1 MHVFENQM
9 YVEKLTPLGGA
20 RQKLPL
26 VFMHGK
32 AQTGTVSTQPT
43 LCHKVVVDIRYH
55 NQLTLYYDIRTG

>member
-43 LCHKVVVDIRYH
+43 LCHKM
-55 NQLTLYYDIRTG
+55 